1 MKNTIEKSLIKKI
14 DRRSFLRTSSIA
26 SAGLILGL
34 HVSCASKFG
43 QEDRS
48 AASFEPNVY
57 VTINEKGEITI
68 IAHRVEMG
76 QGIKTALPTIL
87 ADELEADWG
96 KVTVSQALADEKYGD
111 QNTDGSFSVRMFYTP
126 LRKAGATARLM
137 LEQAAAN
144 KWMVAVSE
152 CKAKNSEVIHQGSGK
167 KLDFG
172 ALAGEASKLPLP
184 DEKDIKLKKASE
196 FKLIGK
202 NTPIVD
208 LKDIIEGKAKYGIDT
223 VVPGVKYA
231 VIARCPVAGGK
242 VVSYDAEKTLRV
254 PGVIRV
260 EEIESPGF
268 PVSFTLPAGGIAVIA
283 ENTWAAIKGREA
295 LEIKWDEGE
304 NSDFNTESYLK
315 ELEKTALSK
324 GIVKRDNGDV
334 DKSIKTASK
343 ILEAT
348 YILPH
353 LSHAPMETPNA
364 LADFK
369 DGKCEVWAPA
379 QNPQLTRDVVAKAL
393 KLDKAAVTM
402 NITLLGGGFGRKSKP
417 DFVVEAALLSQKCQ
431 TPIKLTW
438 TREDDI
444 HHDFLHSCSAQYLKV
459 GIDEND
465 KVTTWN
471 HRSVYPPIDIH
482 FNPKAQIPAMWELSL
497 GLLDMPYDV
506 PNVRCET
513 NNAKARSRTG
523 WLRSVS
529 HIQHA
534 FAVCSMADEIGVARK
549 MDPVEN
555 LLDLIGVDR
564 KIDFDKLFDGYPNSG
579 EPLADFPWETSRM
592 ANVVKLVA
600 EKSGWG
606 KTLPAGHGLGIATHK
621 NHLTY
626 VACVIEVKVAH
637 GEISIP
643 EIHYAVD
650 CGTIISVDRV
660 KSQFEGGA
668 IYALSGALGEVT
680 FKDGK
685 VEQNNFDTFRVA
697 RMSDAPTKINVHLVE
712 NNEKPTG
719 VGEPPVPTI
728 APALCNAIFAATG
741 KRIRKLP
748 IDLGL

>member
-1 MKNTIEKSLIKKI
+1 MKNSIEKSIIKKI
-14 DRRSFLRTSSIA
+14 DRRGFLKTSSIA
-26 SAGLILGL
+26 STGLILGL
-34 HVSCASKFG
+34 HVSCTSKIG
-43 QEDRS
+43 VEDRP
-48 AASFEPNVY
+48 AASFKPNVY
-57 VTINEKGEITI
+57 LTINEKGEITI
-68 IAHRVEMG
+68 LAHRVEMG
-76 QGIKTALPTIL
+76 QGIRTALPTIL
-87 ADELEADWG
+87 ADELEADWE
-96 KVTVSQALADEKYGD
+96 KVTISQALADEKYGD
-111 QNTDGSFSVRMFYTP
+111 QNTDGSYSVRMFYTP
-126 LRKAGATARLM
+126 LRKVGATARLM

-144 KWMVAVSE
+144 QWKVDVSE
-152 CKAKNSEVIHQGSGK
+152 CKAKNSEVIHEASGK

-172 ALAGEASKLPLP
+172 ALAGDASKLPLP
-184 DEKDIKLKKASE
+184 AEKDIKLKDESE

-202 NTPIVD
+202 STPIVD
-208 LKDIIEGKAKYGIDT
+208 LKDIIQGKAKYGIDT
-223 VVPGVKYA
+223 DLPGMKYA
-231 VIARCPVAGGK
+231 VIARPPVAGGK
-242 VVSYDAEKTLRV
+242 VASYNADKTLKV

-268 PVSFTLPAGGIAVIA
+268 PVAFTLPAGGIAVIA
-283 ENTWAAIKGREA
+283 ENTWAAIKGRDA
-295 LEIKWDEGE
+295 LEIKWDDGE
-304 NSDFNTESYLK
+304 NASFNTQSYLK
-315 ELEKTALSK
+315 ELEEGALSR

-334 DKSIKTASK
+334 DESIKSATK
-343 ILEAT
+343 VLEAT

-364 LADFK
+364 LAYFK
-369 DGKCEVWAPA
+369 EGKCEVWAPA
-379 QNPQLTRDVVAKAL
+379 QHPQLTRKVVADGL
-393 KLDKAAVTM
+393 KLGLEDVTM

-417 DFVVEAALLSQKCQ
+417 DFVVEAAVLSQKCQ
-431 TPIKLTW
+431 MPIKLTW
-438 TREDDI
+438 TREDDL

-459 GIDEND
+459 GIDDNN

-482 FNPKAQIPAMWELSL
+482 FNPKAEIPAMWELSL

-513 NNAKARSRTG
+513 NKTKARSRTG

-534 FAVCSMADEIGVARK
+534 FAVCSMADEIAYARK

-555 LLDLIGVDR
+555 LLDLIGPDR
-564 KIDFDKLFDGYPNSG
+564 NIEFDKLIDGYPNAN
-579 EPLADFPWETSRM
+579 EPIADFPWESARM
-592 ANVVKLVA
+592 KNVVNLVA

-606 KTLPAGHGLGIATHK
+606 KSMPIGSGMGIATHK

-626 VACVIEVKVAH
+626 VACVIEVKVEN
-637 GEISIP
+637 GKISIP

-650 CGTIISVDRV
+650 CGTIISIDRV

-668 IYALSGALGEVT
+668 IYALSGVLGEIT
-680 FKDGK
+680 FKNGQ

-697 RMSDAPTKINVHLVE
+697 RMGDAPTKINVHLVK

-741 KRIRKLP
+741 KRLRKLP
-748 IDLGL
+748 IDMS

>member
-1 MKNTIEKSLIKKI
+1 MKNIIEKSFIKKI
-14 DRRSFLRTSSIA
+14 DRRSFLKSSSIA
-26 SAGLILGL
+26 TTGLILGM
-34 HVSCASKFG
+34 HVSCTPKPG
-43 QEDRS
+43 EENRP
-48 AASFEPNVY
+48 AATFEPNVY
-57 VTINEKGEITI
+57 LTINEKGEITI

-87 ADELEADWG
+87 ADELEADWE
-96 KVTVSQALADEKYGD
+96 KVSVTQAVADEKYGD
-111 QNTDGSFSVRMFYTP
+111 QNTDGSYSVRMFYMP

-144 KWMVAVSE
+144 KWKVDVSE
-152 CKAKNSEVIHQGSGK
+152 CKAKNSEVIHEASGK

-172 ALAGEASKLPLP
+172 ALADDASKLPLP
-184 DEKDIKLKKASE
+184 AEEDIKLKDESE
-196 FKLIGK
+196 FRLIGK
-202 NTPIVD
+202 STPIVD
-208 LKDIIEGKAKYGIDT
+208 LKDIVQGKAKYGIDSDI
-223 VVPGVKYA
+223 PGVKYA
-231 VIARCPVAGGK
+231 VIARPPVAGGT
-242 VVSYDAEKTLRV
+242 VASYSAESALKV

-260 EEIESPGF
+260 EELETPGF

-283 ENTWAAIKGREA
+283 DNTWAAIKGRDA
-295 LEIKWDEGE
+295 LDVKWNDGE
-304 NSDFNTESYLK
+304 NATFDTSTYLK
-315 ELEKTALSK
+315 ELEKDAKSS
-324 GIVKRDNGDV
+324 GIVKRDNGNV
-334 DKSIKTASK
+334 DLSIKSASK

-348 YILPH
+348 YISPH

-369 DGKCEVWAPA
+369 EGKCEVWAPA
-379 QNPQLTRDVVAKAL
+379 QNPQLTRKVVAEAL
-393 KLDKAAVTM
+393 NVDKEAVTI

-417 DFVVEAALLSQKCQ
+417 DFVVEAAVLSQKCQ
-431 TPIKLTW
+431 MPIKVIW
-438 TREDDI
+438 TREDDLQL
-444 HHDFLHSCSAQYLKV
+444 DFLHSCSAQYLKV
-459 GIDEND
+459 GIDDNN

-471 HRSVYPPIDIH
+471 HRSAYPPIDIH
-482 FNPKAQIPAMWELSL
+482 FNPKAEIPAMWELSL
-497 GLLDMPYDV
+497 GLLDMPYDI

-513 NNAKARSRTG
+513 VPTKARSRTG

-534 FAVCSMADEIGVARK
+534 FAVCSMVDEIAYARN
-549 MDPVEN
+549 MDPLEN
-555 LLDLIGVDR
+555 ILDMIGADR
-564 KIDFDKLFDGYPNSG
+564 NIDFDKLFDGYANAGVPI
-579 EPLADFPWETSRM
+579 ADFPWETARLK
-592 ANVVKLVA
+592 NVVNLVA

-606 KTLPAGHGLGIATHK
+606 KTMPAGSGMGIATHR

-626 VACVIEVKVAH
+626 VACVIEVKVEN
-637 GEISIP
+637 GKISIP

-650 CGTIISVDRV
+650 CGTVISVDRV

-668 IYALSGALGEVT
+668 IYALSGAIGEIT

-685 VEQNNFDTFRVA
+685 VEQKNFDTFRVV
-697 RMSDAPTKINVHLVE
+697 RMRDAPTKINVHLVK

-748 IDLGL
+748 IDLS